1 MIEHPT
7 PETPSQPVRLPL
19 GTNRVWASWVL
30 LGINILVY
38 LATLVLSF
46 IVLHFTGLPNTNIF
60 NPVSGVLQL
69 MGWKENVLIYQGQ
82 YWRFITAMFLHG
94 GLLHILFNGFALYVL
109 GPEAERIYGTGRFV
123 ALYFVSGIAG
133 GVASYAFSPHPSVG
147 ASGAIFGLIGGLAV
161 FFYTS
166 RDILGEIGRR
176 QLQNMLSIIVI
187 NILIGLSAGGVIDN
201 FAHLGG
207 LVGGAV
213 SGRLL
218 VPHYTVDRRF
228 WPPQIERKVS
238 PLGWAGV
245 AGFCIGLV
253 VLTLFITPP
262 L

>member
-1 MIEHPT
+1 
-7 PETPSQPVRLPL
+7 
-19 GTNRVWASWVL
+19 
-30 LGINILVY
+30 
-38 LATLVLSF
+38 
-46 IVLHFTGLPNTNIF
+46 
-60 NPVSGVLQL
+60 
-69 MGWKENVLIYQGQ
+69 
-82 YWRFITAMFLHG
+82 
-94 GLLHILFNGFALYVL
+94 
-109 GPEAERIYGTGRFV
+109 
-123 ALYFVSGIAG
+123 
-133 GVASYAFSPHPSVG
+133 
-147 ASGAIFGLIGGLAV
+147 
-161 FFYTS
+161 
-166 RDILGEIGRR
+166 
-176 QLQNMLSIIVI
+176 MLSIIVI